1 MAIKIQG
8 DIVIDDSENLIISGS
23 GNFNGTGF
31 VKLPAGTT
39 GQRPTSP
46 LLLAGN
52 MRYNTS
58 LSLFEIY
65 NGTEWFTIT
74 GSKSN
79 GSIVM
84 NRTTATE
91 SYSFTSGLN
100 GFSVGPVT
108 INAGVSITVPSG
120 QRWVVI

>member
-8 DIVIDDSENLIISGS
+8 DIVIDDNENLIISGY
-23 GNFNGTGF
+23 GNFNGTSF

-39 GQRPTSP
+39 AQRPVSP

-52 MRYNTS
+52 MRYNTT

-79 GSIVM
+79 GAIVM
-84 NRTTATE
+84 NRNTATE
-91 SYSFTSGLN
+91 TVTFSSGLN
-100 GFSVGPVT
+100 GMSVGPITVSNGVT
-108 INAGVSITVPSG
+108 ITVPNGSS
-120 QRWVVI
+120 WVIL